1 MTYYAS
7 GDFRAICNLV
17 KVFIFFFF
25 TNLKVYVYVNYL
37 LNLTQNRLWTL
48 WLWQREGKQA
58 FHL

>member
-1 MTYYAS
+1 MRQ

-17 KVFIFFFF
+17 KVFILFF